1 MQILTPWG
9 QRGDL
14 LAIQSRFS
22 DCADGCADDCR
33 TKSRCSKDYADF
45 NEPVIGLGATV
56 FFLSHSK
63 LLIGGVLSASIVV
76 VGCKGVGSNLVHRN
90 QTNSA
95 WEHKKLKGIP
105 ITVEVP
111 THVKVSVIARHS
123 FYGAELTPVA
133 HCGSAVKYDFIR
145 TKKIFTVDPKRPA
158 AGTAKWNIDLEGQYV
173 KKAESDISDLTIQQT
188 SVAIE
193 NVIKSGG
200 FGALFRPA
208 SEENQ
213 AAAQKMVDGMV
224 VDPTEEQQ
232 YRHIDSVT
240 ATRIFDIEDPSLE
253 DQVAEFLR
261 CHLNEAHVGP
271 ALHSS
276 YGPLHTPL
284 PPEVWT
290 EAVESEGA
298 QYSPL
303 PAPRHETEVLELPG
317 THTTGH

>member
-1 MQILTPWG
+1 MQTVTPWG
-9 QRGDL
+9 QRGGHL
-14 LAIQSRFS
+14 VFQSRFS
-22 DCADGCADDCR
+22 DCADGSVDDCR
-33 TKSRCSKDYADF
+33 SESRCSNDYADF
-45 NEPVIGLGATV
+45 SEPVIGLGATV

-90 QTNSA
+90 QSNSA

-111 THVKVSVIARHS
+111 THVRVSVIARHS

-173 KKAESDISDLTIQQT
+173 KKAESEISDLTIQQT

-208 SEENQ
+208 GEETQ
-213 AAAQKMVDGMV
+213 GSQKKMVDGMV

-261 CHLNEAHVGP
+261 CHLNEAHVSP

-284 PPEVWT
+284 PSDVW
-290 EAVESEGA
+290 SEGA
-298 QYSPL
+298 HSNEALYSPL
-303 PAPRHETEVLELPG
+303 ATPEHDLSVLEIPPEDPARR
-317 THTTGH
+317 